1 MFFLKKILAKTE
13 ALSHARRS
21 KLTILLD
28 ENIETLKD
36 ALIALGY
43 RVLSL
48 KKGLLDPEIQQLAQ
62 GSAILTKN
70 TKDFINDAVRFDY
83 DIIGIEDIRFVDD
96 AKDHKNKTA
105 KKISDAIRGS
115 QFYNVRGNF
124 LLKVHDNGKYTV
136 TTLK

>member
-1 MFFLKKILAKTE
+1 M
-13 ALSHARRS
+13 
-21 KLTILLD
+21 
-28 ENIETLKD
+28 
-36 ALIALGY
+36 
-43 RVLSL
+43 
-48 KKGLLDPEIQQLAQ
+48 
-62 GSAILTKN
+62 
-70 TKDFINDAVRFDY
+70 RFDY
-83 DIIGIEDIRFVDD
+83 DVIGIEDIRFLDD